1 MKCSSRRASKNGCVF
16 MTLTEFMELFGL
28 TGRLLM
34 PGKSGAMPKNASP
47 ILDRLNLFAELQPQG
62 STQWR
67 SVLWSELMFR
77 CAAMVH
83 GDLPQSTFH
92 AMISVDGISGSDL

>member
-1 MKCSSRRASKNGCVF
+1 

-67 SVLWSELMFR
+67 SLLWSELMFR
-77 CAAMVH
+77 CAPTYDSQKAASS
-83 GDLPQSTFH
+83 GTFG
-92 AMISVDGISGSDL
+92 SLSGFIPGGEKWNAVGN